1 MGEKVVTENEGI
13 LGSSTVD
20 SFHQMDGVELP
31 SSDEQD
37 GPNGPSIASSPTSK
51 NLYEVVKDLVRQKK
65 SVQKKIYRH
74 KRPSLTPLTTAFL
87 LIDEDEETED
97 GIIVQDKEIK
107 TEFPSYLIA
116 PCILILQNYFS
127 YLKVLITVSFTF

>member
-1 MGEKVVTENEGI
+1 MAGKVVTENEGI

-20 SFHQMDGVELP
+20 SLHQIDGVELP
-31 SSDEQD
+31 LSDKQD
-37 GPNGPSIASSPTSK
+37 GPNGPSPTSK

-65 SVQKKIYRH
+65 SNQKKIYRH

-87 LIDEDEETED
+87 LIDEDKETEE
-97 GIIVQDKEIK
+97 GIIVQDEEIK

-127 YLKVLITVSFTF
+127 YLKVIITVSFTF